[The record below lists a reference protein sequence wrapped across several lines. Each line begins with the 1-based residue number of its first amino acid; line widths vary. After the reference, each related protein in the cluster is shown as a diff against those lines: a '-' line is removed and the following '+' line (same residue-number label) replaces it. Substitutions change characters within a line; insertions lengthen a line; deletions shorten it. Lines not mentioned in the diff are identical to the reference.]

1 MNNIQYVYFEN
12 FLFFIAAPPV
22 IILSGGSTV
31 LLGGS
36 IILTATISST
46 SAVTSMKWQ
55 KLSTTGVATDINIA
69 SASGKYA
76 GSTVSTLN
84 PKLVINN
91 ANYND
96 GSIYRL
102 VVSNAAGETTSNQI
116 NLRIVGRW
124 SCLILIKIVDIID
137 IILGSI
143 LLICCFFLL

>member
-1 MNNIQYVYFEN
+1 MNNIQYVYP
-12 FLFFIAAPPV
+12 FFIAAPPV

-55 KLSTTGVATDINIA
+55 KLSATGVATDINIA

-116 NLRIVGRW
+116 NLRIVGR
-124 SCLILIKIVDIID
+124 SCIILIKIDDIIN
-137 IILGSI
+137 ILPYLVFS
-143 LLICCFFLL
+143 